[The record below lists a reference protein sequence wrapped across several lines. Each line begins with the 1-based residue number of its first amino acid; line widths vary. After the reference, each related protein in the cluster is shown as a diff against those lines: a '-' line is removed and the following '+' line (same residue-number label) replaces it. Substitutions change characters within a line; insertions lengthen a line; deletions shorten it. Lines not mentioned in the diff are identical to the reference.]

1 MDNFFRVTKDT
12 PNYQS
17 QYYTVIGQHDF
28 IDNDDNPSLNS
39 ADDNKLMA
47 EKITYTDGRQAF
59 YVRVGTYG
67 KLYNPIGMY
76 SEGRLKKYMA
86 KFGKK
91 EWTLKKVNPKV
102 FQLYVSFLKT
112 KNVAWFN
119 NAEREME

>member
-1 MDNFFRVTKDT
+1 MDSFRVKKDV
-12 PNYQS
+12 PNYES
-17 QYYTVIGQHDF
+17 KYYTVIGQHDF
-28 IDNDDNPSLNS
+28 MDDDKHPMLDT

-47 EKITYTDGRQAF
+47 EKITYNDGREAF

-67 KLYNPIGMY
+67 KLYNPIGMH

-91 EWTLKKVNPKV
+91 EWTMKKVNPKV
-102 FQLYVSFLKT
+102 FEFYVSFLKT
-112 KNVAWFN
+112 KNLAWFN

>member
-1 MDNFFRVTKDT
+1 MDKGLKMDSFRVKKDV
-12 PNYQS
+12 PNYES
-17 QYYTVIGQHDF
+17 KYYTVIGQHDF
-28 IDNDDNPSLNS
+28 MDDDKHPMLDT

-47 EKITYTDGRQAF
+47 EKITYNDGREAF

-91 EWTLKKVNPKV
+91 EWTMKKVNPKV
-102 FQLYVSFLKT
+102 VEFYVSF
-112 KNVAWFN
+112 
-119 NAEREME
+119 

>member
-1 MDNFFRVTKDT
+1 MDSFRVKKDV
-12 PNYQS
+12 PNYKS
-17 QYYTVIGQHDF
+17 KYYTVIGQHDF
-28 IDNDDNPSLNS
+28 MDDDKHPMLDT

-47 EKITYTDGRQAF
+47 EKITYNDGREAF
-59 YVRVGTYG
+59 CVRVGTYG

-91 EWTLKKVNPKV
+91 EWTMKKVNPKV
-102 FQLYVSFLKT
+102 FEFYVSFLKT
-112 KNVAWFN
+112 KNLAWFN

>member
-1 MDNFFRVTKDT
+1 MDSFRVKKDV
-12 PNYQS
+12 PNYES
-17 QYYTVIGQHDF
+17 KYYTVIGQHDF
-28 IDNDDNPSLNS
+28 MDDDKYPMLDT
-39 ADDNKLMA
+39 ADDNKLVA
-47 EKITYTDGRQAF
+47 EKIKYNDGREAF

-91 EWTLKKVNPKV
+91 EWTMKKVNPKV
-102 FQLYVSFLKT
+102 FEFYVSFLKT
-112 KNVAWFN
+112 KNLAWFN

>member
-1 MDNFFRVTKDT
+1 MDSFRVKKDV
-12 PNYQS
+12 PNYKS
-17 QYYTVIGQHDF
+17 KYYTVIGQHDF
-28 IDNDDNPSLNS
+28 MDDDKHPMLDT

-47 EKITYTDGRQAF
+47 EKITYNDGREAF

-91 EWTLKKVNPKV
+91 EWTMKKVNPKV
-102 FQLYVSFLKT
+102 FEFYVSFLKT
-112 KNVAWFN
+112 KNLAWFN

>member
-102 FQLYVSFLKT
+102 FQLYVIGIKLNLLLIKI
-112 KNVAWFN
+112 KM
-119 NAEREME
+119 EM